1 MILLSVF
8 LCGVLL
14 CCVWEKG
21 IIDGVTVVAVDVVEE
36 GVLFFV
42 DIDVKLF
49 NSILGVSRFFF
60 VLSNIVDVLFFHF

>member
-1 MILLSVF
+1 MWRAV
-8 LCGVLL
+8 L

-49 NSILGVSRFFF
+49 NSI
-60 VLSNIVDVLFFHF
+60 